1 MKKVFQLE
9 KNEGRIIKR
18 WGKFVKLTSQFLES
32 TDIKAFQTL
41 FLHSVKNETAL
52 LFV

>member
-18 WGKFVKLTSQFLES
+18 WGKFVKLASQFFG
-32 TDIKAFQTL
+32 AFL
-41 FLHSVKNETAL
+41 GNER
-52 LFV
+52 